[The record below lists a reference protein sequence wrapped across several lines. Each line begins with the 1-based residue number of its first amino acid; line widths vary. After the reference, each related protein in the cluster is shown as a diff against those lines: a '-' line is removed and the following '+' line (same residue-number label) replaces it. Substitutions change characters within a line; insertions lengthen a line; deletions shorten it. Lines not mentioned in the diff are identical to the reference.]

1 MRKSFHENLFLLK
14 NFHIFA
20 VSITTKK
27 LKFLKKTVAIKI
39 KRCINFAKKCK
50 MGASFTLLFAK
61 FTFAVTS

>member
-39 KRCINFAKKCK
+39 KRCINFAKK
-50 MGASFTLLFAK
+50 MQNWRIIYTSFCEIHFR
-61 FTFAVTS
+61 SN